1 MVGPFKVI
9 SSWVLSP
16 RSHLALTPKRVV
28 GGSPTSRGRV
38 REGVGILLPP
48 LGKVAPRGER
58 LAPLGERGARS
69 WASWAERRDI
79 FFRCSIF
86 SGQKSEWPSQARS
99 SSILTLGW
107 TINNCIASWPSPAG
121 RCAPFAWQDQSE
133 GPRPEHWQH
142 EMINLVP
149 ARRDGDDMCQARWFP
164 VNETDLLF
172 ELGETSF
179 VQVYPLCRVT
189 DSCVPSAGL
198 ESHVK
203 IENRKS
209 WSYSRSAPKTIKKQK
224 AR

>member
-38 REGVGILLPP
+38 REGVGILFPP

-86 SGQKSEWPSQARS
+86 SGQKSEWPSQVRS

-107 TINNCIASWPSPAG
+107 TMNNCNASWSSPAG

-142 EMINLVP
+142 EMINPVP
-149 ARRDGDDMCQARWFP
+149 AGRDGDDMCQARWFP

-172 ELGETSF
+172 ELRETSF
-179 VQVYPLCRVT
+179 VQVYPLRRVT
-189 DSCVPSAGL
+189 DSGVPLAGL
-198 ESHVK
+198 ESLAE
-203 IENRKS
+203 IENRKR

>member
-9 SSWVLSP
+9 SSSVLSP

-38 REGVGILLPP
+38 REGVGILFPP
-48 LGKVAPRGER
+48 LGRVVAPRGER
-58 LAPLGERGARS
+58 LAPLGGRGARS

-99 SSILTLGW
+99 SSILTLGR
-107 TINNCIASWPSPAG
+107 TINNCITFCSSPAG

-142 EMINLVP
+142 EMINPVP
-149 ARRDGDDMCQARWFP
+149 ARRDRDNICQARWFP
-164 VNETDLLF
+164 VNENVSTFFLNSVKRRLCKFILF
-172 ELGETSF
+172 A
-179 VQVYPLCRVT
+179 V
-189 DSCVPSAGL
+189 
-198 ESHVK
+198 
-203 IENRKS
+203 
-209 WSYSRSAPKTIKKQK
+209 
-224 AR
+224 